1 MSTSTLHHKLGEYQ
15 RTQRSESQNGSVK
28 LKQKSPHFKR
38 LIKRVLNLTDPSLLR
53 HLLDDEVCLSTLTGR
68 FCHVIIDDHDGF
80 LVCHVVRTTR
90 MDL

>member
-1 MSTSTLHHKLGEYQ
+1 
-15 RTQRSESQNGSVK
+15 
-28 LKQKSPHFKR
+28 
-38 LIKRVLNLTDPSLLR
+38 
-53 HLLDDEVCLSTLTGR
+53 LSTLTGR